1 MTWADARRGPTRPS
15 SRLAGAGQLGDGP
28 MTPTTRITR
37 LPEKA
42 STDRA
47 ELDRLLDDVHIGH
60 FGVIDDGHPVVI
72 PTAIVRDGDRVLAH
86 GSTGSRWMRALAA
99 GAPTS
104 LAVTSFDGLVIA
116 RSAFESSM
124 HYRSAVLFGSCT
136 VVDDAEP
143 RAGRDHRRADP
154 WAGRRAAAPAREGA
168 GGDARARAPDQDV
181 VAEDLSRLARR
192 SGRRRR
198 RPGLGRRHPGARH
211 LWRAAIAGA
220 RSETGPTGAA
230 NRCREIAQADGTP

>member
-1 MTWADARRGPTRPS
+1 
-15 SRLAGAGQLGDGP
+15 

-42 STDRA
+42 STDRT

-60 FGVIDDGHPVVI
+60 FGVIDDGQPVVI

-104 LAVTSFDGLVIA
+104 LAITSYDGLVIA

-136 VVDDAEP
+136 VVDDAAPALDVITEALIPGRVAELRRP
-143 RAGRDHRRADP
+143 RAKELAATLVLEFPIKTWSLKISAGWPEDP
-154 WAGRRAAAPAREGA
+154 DDDIDGPAWAGVIPARVTHGAPIAAP
-168 GGDARARAPDQDV
+168 
-181 VAEDLSRLARR
+181 DLKPGRPVPESVSR
-192 SGRRRR
+192 
-198 RPGLGRRHPGARH
+198 
-211 LWRAAIAGA
+211 
-220 RSETGPTGAA
+220 
-230 NRCREIAQADGTP
+230 IAQADGTP